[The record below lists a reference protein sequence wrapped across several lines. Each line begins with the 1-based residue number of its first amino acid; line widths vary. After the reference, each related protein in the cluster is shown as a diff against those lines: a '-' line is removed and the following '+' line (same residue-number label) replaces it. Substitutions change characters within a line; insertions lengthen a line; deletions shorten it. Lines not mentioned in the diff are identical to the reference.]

1 MQKNKKITV
10 GIIGLGYVG
19 LPLSIRMASKFNVL
33 GYDVDKERINQLKR
47 NIDNTKE
54 VSKKELLKEKSLKFT
69 NNIKEINEC
78 NFYIVTLPTPINK
91 NKKPDLTILKS
102 ATKSLAKYIK
112 KDDIIV
118 YESTVYP
125 GVTEEICAPIIEKY
139 SGLKFNKDFFCGYS
153 PERINPG
160 DKKRKIH
167 NIKKVV
173 SGSTPATL
181 KKINKV
187 YSSII
192 SAGTYKAESIKI
204 AEAAKVIENTQR
216 DLNIALINE
225 ISIIFDNLNIDV
237 HKVLAAA
244 KTKWNFI
251 PFTPGLVGGHCIG
264 VDPYYLTY
272 LSEKLGHKPRVIL
285 SGRKTND
292 QMHRFVSNKVIGKLK
307 TKKISPKKSN
317 ILIMGYT
324 FKENCPDIRNTK
336 VKDLALYLKKFV
348 KKVDIYDPWVNSLDE
363 FKKINKINFI
373 NRIKLNSYDGI
384 IISVGHNE
392 FKKIGLKKIKS
403 YGKTKSILLDF
414 KRIFR

>member
-363 FKKINKINFI
+363 FKKINEINFI

-384 IISVGHNE
+384 IISVGHNQ

>member
-204 AEAAKVIENTQR
+204 AEAVKVIENTQR

>member
-384 IISVGHNE
+384 IISVGHNQ

-414 KRIFR
+414 KKIFR